1 MQVEGIAE
9 KTLLEE
15 LETRLRRDFTYDS
28 GRIVGSM
35 CTSPHPLA
43 RRVCARFLEKNL
55 GDSGLFP
62 AVVEIEREAVKMLG
76 TILSNPEASGRIV
89 TGGTE
94 ANILA
99 LWAARK
105 LAKKTKPE
113 VIVPR
118 SAHCSFDKA
127 ADLLGLKIIKARLNE
142 EFQVDVESAK
152 KALNPKTIA
161 IVGIAGTTALGVV
174 DPIDDLSEL
183 ASEKDLYL
191 HVDAAFGGFVL
202 PFLKDLGYK
211 TPNFDFA
218 VPKVCSI
225 TVDPHKMGLAAIPA
239 GGIVFRNENLG
250 KTVSTGIS
258 YLSGGETEQTTL
270 VGTRSGGSAIAVWAV
285 MKHLGREG
293 YRRIIRR
300 CMRLTYK
307 LTEEIPKIKGLR
319 VATKP
324 MMNVV
329 GIESDT
335 FDIRRLAEEL
345 RRRKWAISLF
355 PRHIRIVIMPH
366 VQEKHVDEFL
376 QDLSKIVKGLR
387 G

>member
-1 MQVEGIAE
+1 MQVEGVAE
-9 KTLLEE
+9 EKLLGE
-15 LETRLRRDFTYDS
+15 LQSRLRRDYTYNS
-28 GRIVGSM
+28 GRIIGSM
-35 CTSPHPLA
+35 CTSPHPFA
-43 RRVCARFLEKNL
+43 RRVFARFLDKNL

-62 AVVEIEREAVKMLG
+62 AVVEIERETVRMLG
-76 TILSNPEASGRIV
+76 TILSNSEASGNIV

-105 LAKKTKPE
+105 LANKICPE

-127 ADLLGLKIIKARLNE
+127 ADLLGLKIVKVGLNE
-142 EFQVDVESAK
+142 KFQVDVASVK
-152 KALNPKTIA
+152 KAVTPNTIA
-161 IVGIAGTTALGVV
+161 VVGIAGTTTLGVV

-202 PFLKDLGYK
+202 PFMRDLGYK
-211 TPNFDFA
+211 TPNFDFV
-218 VPKVCSI
+218 VPRVCSM
-225 TVDPHKMGLAAIPA
+225 TVDPHKMGLAPIPA
-239 GGIVFRNENLG
+239 GGIVFRNENLR
-250 KTVSTGIS
+250 KAVSTGIS
-258 YLSGGETEQTTL
+258 YLSGGETEQATL
-270 VGTRSGGSAIAVWAV
+270 VGTRSGASAIAVWAA

-293 YRRIIRR
+293 YTKIVER
-300 CMRLTYK
+300 CMRLTLK
-307 LTEEIPKIKGLR
+307 LTEEIPKIKGLS
-319 VATKP
+319 VVTEP
-324 MMNVV
+324 TMNVA
-329 GIESDT
+329 GIESPT
-335 FDIRRLAEEL
+335 FNIRTLAEEL

-355 PRHIRIVIMPH
+355 PHHIRIVIMPH
-366 VQEKHVDEFL
+366 VQENHIDKFL

>member
-43 RRVCARFLEKNL
+43 RRMCARFLEKNL

-62 AVVEIEREAVKMLG
+62 AVAEIEKEAVKMLG
-76 TILSNPEASGRIV
+76 TILSNPEASGCIV

-105 LAKKTKPE
+105 IAKKTNPE

-127 ADLLGLKIIKARLNE
+127 ADLLGLKIIKARLNRK
-142 EFQVDVESAK
+142 FQVDMASVR
-152 KALNPKTIA
+152 KAVNPKTIA

-239 GGIVFRNENLG
+239 GGIVFRNENFG

-258 YLSGGETEQTTL
+258 YLSGGETEQATL

-293 YRRIIRR
+293 YRRIVRR
-300 CMRLTYK
+300 CMGLTLK
-307 LTEEIPKIKGLR
+307 LAEEIPKIKGLR
-319 VATKP
+319 VATEP
-324 MMNVV
+324 TMNVV